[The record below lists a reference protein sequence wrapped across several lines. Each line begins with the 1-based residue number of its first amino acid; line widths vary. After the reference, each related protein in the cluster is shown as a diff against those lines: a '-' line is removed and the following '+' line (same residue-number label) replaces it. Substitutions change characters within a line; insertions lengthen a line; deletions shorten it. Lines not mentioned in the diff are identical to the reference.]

1 MFIKLLRKFLD
12 VPILDV
18 IMFRGPSVD
27 HSYLV
32 RVDMGVNGH
41 DIIFIQCCT

>member
-27 HSYLV
+27 L
-32 RVDMGVNGH
+32 
-41 DIIFIQCCT
+41 IPI